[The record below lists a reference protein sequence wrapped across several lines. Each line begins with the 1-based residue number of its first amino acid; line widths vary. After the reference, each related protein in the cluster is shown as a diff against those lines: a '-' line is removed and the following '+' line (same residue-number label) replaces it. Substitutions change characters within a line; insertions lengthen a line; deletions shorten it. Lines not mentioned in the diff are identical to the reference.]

1 MSNKKS
7 LKVKSYDEINSE
19 ATVVVSSMNRSDNG
33 KPAVYRDYEAIV
45 TILFTMW
52 NLPVGQLPYT
62 PTEGFD
68 LRSLLY
74 RSETS
79 SKFSEYEHELSE
91 KIANATNKADVNIQL
106 SKDYKNNA
114 LDVII
119 TYLDNDGKLLE
130 MPFKLEEGPNQQLQ
144 MRYKNVLVK
153 P

>member
-1 MSNKKS
+1 MSRKS
-7 LKVKSYDEINSE
+7 LKVKTYDEINAES
-19 ATVVVSSMNRSDNG
+19 TVIVDSMNRSDNG

-45 TILFTMW
+45 TILFTIW
-52 NLPVGQLPYT
+52 NLPIGQLPYT

-79 SKFSEYEHELSE
+79 TKFSEYEHELSE

-106 SKDYKNNA
+106 SKDYANNA
-114 LDVII
+114 LDVLI
-119 TYLDNDGKLLE
+119 TYMDNDGKLIE
-130 MPFKLEEGPNQQLQ
+130 MPFKLEEDSNRQLQ

>member
-1 MSNKKS
+1 MSRKS
-7 LKVKSYDEINSE
+7 LKVKTYDEINAE
-19 ATVVVSSMNRSDNG
+19 ATVIVDSMNRSDNG

-45 TILFTMW
+45 TILFTIW
-52 NLPVGQLPYT
+52 NLPIGQLPYT

-79 SKFSEYEHELSE
+79 TKFSEYEHELSE

-106 SKDYKNNA
+106 SKDYANNA
-114 LDVII
+114 LDVLI
-119 TYLDNDGKLLE
+119 TYMDNDGKLIE
-130 MPFKLEEGPNQQLQ
+130 MPFKLEEDSNRQLQ

>member
-1 MSNKKS
+1 MSRKS
-7 LKVKSYDEINSE
+7 LKVKTYDDINAE
-19 ATVVVSSMNRSDNG
+19 ATVIVDSMNRSDNG

-45 TILFTMW
+45 TILFTIW
-52 NLPVGQLPYT
+52 NLPIGQLPYT

-79 SKFSEYEHELSE
+79 TKFSEYEHELSE

-106 SKDYKNNA
+106 SKDYANNA
-114 LDVII
+114 LDVLI
-119 TYLDNDGKLLE
+119 TYMDNDGKLIE
-130 MPFKLEEGPNQQLQ
+130 MPFKLEEDSNRQLQ